1 MIHCFFEQSGT
12 FKKEFQALGF
22 PALNYDI
29 RDDYGETDVR
39 TDLFGEIEKAYKEI
53 YPSIFDKI
61 KKDDLIFAFFPCVRF
76 EEQIQM
82 QFRGTA
88 FQQRSWSDEKKL
100 EYDLKI
106 HAELSFFYEI
116 VTKLVIVCLRKKI
129 KLIIENPYSA
139 NHYLIKYWAIRPA
152 IIDSNRRERGDF
164 FVKPTQ
170 YYFINFQPKNNLI
183 FEPIEFYTKR
193 IVELTN
199 DKKKRSEISPGYAR
213 RFIKEFIID
222 EKGEI

>member
-22 PALNYDI
+22 LALDYDI

-39 TDLFGEIEKAYKEI
+39 IDLFGEIEKAYKEI

-76 EEQIQM
+76 ENQIQIY
-82 QFRGTA
+82 FRGEA
-88 FQQRSWSDEKKL
+88 PFQKNWTVEKKL
-100 EYDLKI
+100 EYDLKL
-106 HAELSFFYEI
+106 HEELTQFYI
-116 VTKLVIVCLRKKI
+116 LISKLVIVCCRKKI
-129 KLIIENPYSA
+129 KLIIENPWHET
-139 NHYLIKYWAIRPA
+139 HYLRKYWAIRPK
-152 IIDSNRRERGDF
+152 IIDNNRRLRGDYYQ
-164 FVKPTQ
+164 KPTQ
-170 YYFINFQPKNNLI
+170 FWFINFEPKQNIILDQ
-183 FEPIEFYTKR
+183 IEF
-193 IVELTN
+193 VEPRKIINQCTR
-199 DKKKRSEISPGYAR
+199 KRSEIAPGYAR